1 MSAKS
6 PGAFCFPQLC
16 HVSSIGQRSTY
27 EEIDNTLTINY
38 TGIHKDDHINA
49 NSEGQGHRN
58 QRHSSF
64 TKVLSNLQEYP
75 RELTNQVDAVKF
87 YGEHCI

>member
-6 PGAFCFPQLC
+6 PGALCFPQLC
-16 HVSSIGQRSTY
+16 HVSSIARTTVDLR
-27 EEIDNTLTINY
+27 EEIDDTLTINY

-58 QRHSSF
+58 QRHS
-64 TKVLSNLQEYP
+64 
-75 RELTNQVDAVKF
+75 KF
-87 YGEHCI
+87 YEGTF